1 MGASFIRVSA
11 RNHAET
17 GSSNAERIQ
26 TWLSAAQVRL
36 WAAIIENRGLKRL
49 MSAVAKRRCLQG
61 SIARGDGD

>member
-1 MGASFIRVSA
+1 MGASFIKVSA

-36 WAAIIENRGLKRL
+36 WAAIIENRGLKQL
-49 MSAVAKRRCLQG
+49 MSAAAKRRCLQV
-61 SIARGDGD
+61 SIARGNGD